1 MTREIINHLW
11 QSTVFAILAGLL
23 TLAFRKNR
31 AQVRYW
37 LWFSASAKFLVPFA
51 LLLTVG
57 GYLGRLPAA
66 KSIPFPPVTHTV
78 VEVAV
83 PFPGAPFPNPSPH
96 QKVDWFASALISAW
110 VCGALG
116 IMLMR
121 VRTTL
126 RIRAAVRGS
135 KPLQIPFP
143 VPVRTSSHPMEP
155 GVVGIFRPVLLLP
168 TGILEHLAPKQMEL
182 ILAHELCHVRRRDN
196 LTAAIH
202 MLVET
207 VFWFHP
213 LVWWISVSLMEE
225 RERACDEG
233 VLELGSEPRTY
244 AESILKTCQ
253 FCVESPLAC
262 VSGVTGADLKKRI
275 VRIMTQ
281 VGRTN
286 LSFTRKLLLASFA
299 LAAILGPLVLGVK
312 VAPQAWAQNGQPGD
326 VHPPSF
332 EVATIKPNPGC
343 QNKPPQPGPRTFTP
357 SPDRMEMPCVNLKS
371 LIQTAYGTFADGVS
385 DNPQPLH
392 MEGGPSWMGSVFYSV
407 SAKAE
412 VPPAHPQM
420 MDGPMLQTLL
430 EERFRLKTHR
440 EMREMPVYAMTLGK
454 SGLKLQPLAQGACT
468 PIDFVHPQ
476 QEPPRPGESPNL
488 CGVLMIRRTGNGNM
502 QIDVRGSTMTQFA
515 QRLSQLADRT
525 VVDQT
530 GIPGQFNFHLE
541 YSPEPGMFG
550 GNAAN
555 TTNPDNPS
563 PSAEAGLDLF
573 VALREQIGVKLSSER
588 GPVSVLIIDHVEKPT
603 AN

>member
-1 MTREIINHLW
+1 MMREIVNHLW
-11 QSTVFAILAGLL
+11 QSTVFAILAGLF

-37 LWFSASAKFLVPFA
+37 LWFSASAKFLIPFA

-66 KSIPFPPVTHTV
+66 KSVPFPAMTHAV

-83 PFPGAPFPNPSPH
+83 PFPVTPLPTPSPR
-96 QKVDWFASALISAW
+96 QNVDWIPGALVGVW

-116 IMLMR
+116 IALMR
-121 VRTTL
+121 VRATL
-126 RIRAAVRGS
+126 RIRAAVRDS
-135 KPLQIPFP
+135 RSLQIPFP

-168 TGILEHLAPKQMEL
+168 AGILEHLAPRQMEL

-202 MLVET
+202 MLVEA

-213 LVWWISVSLMEE
+213 LVWWISASLMEE

-244 AESILKTCQ
+244 AESILKTCE
-253 FCVESPLAC
+253 FCVQSPLAC

-275 VRIMTQ
+275 ARIMTQ
-281 VGRTN
+281 VGRTKLN
-286 LSFTRKLLLASFA
+286 FTRKLLLASFA
-299 LAAILGPLVLGVK
+299 LAAILGPLVLGLR
-312 VAPQAWAQNGQPGD
+312 VAPQVWAQTGGGHRPA
-326 VHPPSF
+326 F
-332 EVATIKPNPGC
+332 EVASIKPDPGC
-343 QNKPPQPGPRTFTP
+343 QNKPRQPGPRTFTP
-357 SPDRMEMPCVNLKS
+357 SPDRMEMPCVSLKS

-385 DNPQPLH
+385 VNPQPLY
-392 MEGGPSWMGSVFYSV
+392 MEGGPSWMQSEFYSV

-430 EERFRLKTHR
+430 EERFRLKLHR

-468 PIDFVHPQ
+468 PIDFVHPP
-476 QEPPRPGESPNL
+476 EPPKPGESPNL
-488 CGVLMIRRTGNGNM
+488 CGVMAIHHTSNGKI
-502 QIDVRGSTMTQFA
+502 QIDVSGSTMTQFA
-515 QRLSQLADRT
+515 QRLSQLAART

-541 YSPEPGMFG
+541 YAPDPGTFG
-550 GNAAN
+550 GNEASAGN
-555 TTNPDNPS
+555 RTNRVVPS
-563 PSAEAGLDLF
+563 PSAEAGPDLF
-573 VALREQIGVKLSSER
+573 VALQEQIGVNLSSEK
-588 GPVSVLIIDHVEKPT
+588 GPVSVLLIDHAEKPT